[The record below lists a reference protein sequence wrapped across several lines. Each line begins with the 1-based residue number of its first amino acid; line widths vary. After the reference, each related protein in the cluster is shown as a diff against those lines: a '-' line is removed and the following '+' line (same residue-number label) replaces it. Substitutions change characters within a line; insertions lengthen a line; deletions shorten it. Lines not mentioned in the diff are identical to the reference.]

1 MFEDI
6 NRVLLITDMD
16 GTFLPASK
24 IPSERNIAAVNKLMS
39 AGGKFSIA
47 TGRSL
52 QASRQYFDKVTVN
65 CPIIMCN
72 GGMVYDLANGRQI
85 YDVYLPESARTL
97 TKIIL
102 AENPEVGCEC
112 LTIEGVYVPQMTDME
127 RAHCGICKVEPV
139 VCAVDDIPDNWYK
152 VLFAREP
159 EHIGELIERVAA
171 VEGDYPEIDFVISAP
186 MYFEMLP
193 KNISKG
199 SALKELRRA
208 CNMEDFTIVAVGDY
222 NNDIE
227 MLKAADVGVAPA
239 NAVDEVK
246 AAADLVLD
254 VTCEQDAIAEVVEF
268 IFSKT
273 AANGKQHGC

>member
-39 AGGKFSIA
+39 AGGRFSIA

-52 QASRQYFDKVTVN
+52 QASRQYFDRVTVN

-72 GGMVYDLANGRQI
+72 GGMVYDLTNGRQI

-112 LTIEGVYVPQMTDME
+112 LPIEGVYVPQMTDME

-139 VCAVDDIPDNWYK
+139 ECAVDDIPGNWYK

-171 VEGDYPEIDFVISAP
+171 VESGYPEIDFVISAP

-208 CNMEDFTIVAVGDY
+208 CNMKDFTIVAVGDY

-254 VTCEQDAIAEVVEF
+254 VTCEQDAIAEVVEY

-273 AANGKQHGC
+273 AVGRQ